1 MAAADL
7 LAYLPLVLATLLAVP
22 VALVPVSQRAELLV
36 SRLAL
41 PIFGG
46 YVAESS
52 PRRHEQIR
60 RMRAAFVGDSHRVF
74 QSQTLFIAGV
84 AGVVG
89 SVYGVY
95 VGAAILRSLAADPE
109 VIAGVLPAQLAPL
122 ATLAVVSD
130 LSILSVFGLLIV
142 ASGTVGAGLAAATY
156 WGRWTILDQRAR
168 ARGVEIDATLPRTVA
183 FVYALSRS
191 GMPFQTVLRTLARNE
206 DVYGEASRELGVAV
220 RDMDAFGTDVLTAL
234 KQTAER
240 TPSENLEEFAENLAS
255 VLSSGQNVSSFLH
268 EQYERFQEEVEA
280 QQRQYLDLLSTFAE
294 VYVTVLVAGPLF
306 FITVL
311 VVVGLV
317 IQDTLIVIRLVTYLG
332 IPLATFGFVVYVDSI
347 TEGLNVVSRSGSDEK
362 EEDTNADT
370 AAGVRRSTAADPTDP
385 PGAGPDATGMADGG
399 TVRERRPVPGPGPGP
414 GPAPDTDA
422 DADNWLRLA
431 AYDRIGRYRR
441 ALSDPVGLMLDN
453 PLYTLLVTGPLGLVV
468 VWLSLG
474 VSVGASGGL
483 LLRGTPVSS
492 APAPELAAIVD
503 GPIVQATI
511 VVMLGIAVAHEVQ
524 KRQVRAVEAEMPDF
538 LDRMASINE
547 AGATVV
553 GSLGRLSNAELGGLG
568 DEIRRVWRD
577 IRWGATVGEALAR
590 MERRTGAP
598 TVSRTVTLI
607 RNAMAASGDISPVLR
622 IAADEAKEIR
632 RLERERRQEML
643 TYLVVIY
650 VSFLVFLGIIVALTV
665 SFIPAIESAGAAG
678 GGGVAGQAPGIDPG
692 VLGGL
697 GTVDADAYEVLF
709 FHAAVIQG
717 ICSGLVAGQLGE
729 GTVSD
734 GVKHATLL
742 STLAYGVFIFL

>member
-1 MAAADL
+1 MAAADV
-7 LAYLPLVLATLLAVP
+7 LAYLPLVLATLLAIP
-22 VALVPVSQRAELLV
+22 VALFPISPRAELLV

-52 PRRHEQIR
+52 PRRPDQIR
-60 RMRAAFVGDSHRVF
+60 RMRAAFVGRSHRVF

-95 VGAAILRSLAADPE
+95 LGAAILRSLALDPE

-122 ATLAVVSD
+122 ATLVAVSE
-130 LSILSVFGLLIV
+130 LSLPALFGLLLV
-142 ASGTVGAGLAAATY
+142 ASGTVGVGLAAGTY
-156 WGRWTILDQRAR
+156 WGRWTLLDQRAR
-168 ARGVEIDATLPRTVA
+168 ARGIRIDATLPRTVA

-191 GMPFQTVLRTLARNE
+191 GMPFQAVLRTLSRNE
-206 DVYGEASRELGVAV
+206 DVYGEAARELGVAV

-234 KQTAER
+234 KEAAER
-240 TPSENLEEFAENLAS
+240 TPSDNLAEFSENLAS
-255 VLSSGQNVSSFLH
+255 VLSSGQSVSAFLR

-317 IQDTLIVIRLVTYLG
+317 IRDTLVVIRLVTYLG

-347 TEGLNVVSRSGSDEK
+347 TEGLDVVSRSGDDPDDPHDAGIRRLM
-362 EEDTNADT
+362 DTDHE
-370 AAGVRRSTAADPTDP
+370 G
-385 PGAGPDATGMADGG
+385 GPADGDAPRVPDG
-399 TVRERRPVPGPGPGP
+399 GIDPGQRPGRG
-414 GPAPDTDA
+414 TDA
-422 DADNWLRLA
+422 ETRLRLA
-431 AYDRIGRYRR
+431 TYDRIGQYRNT
-441 ALSDPVGLMLDN
+441 LSDPVGLMLDR
-453 PLYTLLVTGPLGLVV
+453 PVYSLLVTGPLGLLLVL
-468 VWLSLG
+468 LSLDVSFGAAG
-474 VSVGASGGL
+474 VS
-483 LLRGTPVSS
+483 LRGTTVSS
-492 APAPELAAIVD
+492 ASIPELVGIVD
-503 GPIVQATI
+503 GPIVQVTI
-511 VVMLGIAVAHEVQ
+511 LALLGIAVAHEIR
-524 KRQVRAVEAEMPDF
+524 KRRVRAVEAEMPDF

-553 GSLGRLSNAELGGLG
+553 GSLGRLSDAELGRLS
-568 DEIRRVWRD
+568 DEIGRVWRD
-577 IRWGATVGEALAR
+577 IEWGATVGEAMAR

-598 TVSRTVTLI
+598 TVSRAVTLI

-650 VSFLVFLGIIVALTV
+650 VSFFVFLGIIVALTV

-678 GGGVAGQAPGIDPG
+678 GVGGGTGVAAVDPG

-697 GTVDADAYEVLF
+697 GDVDTAAYELLF
-709 FHAAVIQG
+709 FHAAAIQG
-717 ICSGLVAGQLGE
+717 ICSGIVAGQLGE
-729 GTVSD
+729 GSVAD
-734 GVKHATLL
+734 GVKHATVLL
-742 STLAYGVFIFL
+742 VFAYGVFAFL

>member
-1 MAAADL
+1 MAAADV
-7 LAYLPLVLATLLAVP
+7 LAYLPLVLATLLAIP
-22 VALVPVSQRAELLV
+22 VALFPISPRAELLV

-52 PRRHEQIR
+52 PRRPDQIR
-60 RMRAAFVGDSHRVF
+60 RMRAAFVGRSHRVF

-95 VGAAILRSLAADPE
+95 LGAAILRSLALDPE

-122 ATLAVVSD
+122 ATLVAVSE
-130 LSILSVFGLLIV
+130 LSLPALFGLLLV
-142 ASGTVGAGLAAATY
+142 ASGTVGVGLAAGTY
-156 WGRWTILDQRAR
+156 WGRWTLLDQRAR
-168 ARGVEIDATLPRTVA
+168 ARGIRIDATLPRTVA

-191 GMPFQTVLRTLARNE
+191 GMPFQAVLRTLSRNE
-206 DVYGEASRELGVAV
+206 DVYGEAARELGVAV

-234 KQTAER
+234 KEAAER
-240 TPSENLEEFAENLAS
+240 TPSDNLAEFSENLAS
-255 VLSSGQNVSSFLH
+255 VLSSGQSVSAFLR

-317 IQDTLIVIRLVTYLG
+317 IRDTLVVIRLVTYLG

-347 TEGLNVVSRSGSDEK
+347 TEGLDVVSRSGDDPDDPHDAGIRRLM
-362 EEDTNADT
+362 DTDHE
-370 AAGVRRSTAADPTDP
+370 G
-385 PGAGPDATGMADGG
+385 GPADGDAPRVPDG
-399 TVRERRPVPGPGPGP
+399 GIDPGQRPGRG
-414 GPAPDTDA
+414 TDA
-422 DADNWLRLA
+422 ETRLRLA
-431 AYDRIGRYRR
+431 TYDRIGQYRNT
-441 ALSDPVGLMLDN
+441 LSDPVGLMLDR
-453 PLYTLLVTGPLGLVV
+453 PVYSLLITGPLGLLLVL
-468 VWLSLG
+468 LSLDVSFGAAG
-474 VSVGASGGL
+474 VS
-483 LLRGTPVSS
+483 LRGTTVSS
-492 APAPELAAIVD
+492 ASIPELVGIVD
-503 GPIVQATI
+503 GPIVQVTI
-511 VVMLGIAVAHEVQ
+511 LALLGIAVAHEVR
-524 KRQVRAVEAEMPDF
+524 KRRVRAVEAEMPDF

-553 GSLGRLSNAELGGLG
+553 GSLGRLSDAELGRLS
-568 DEIRRVWRD
+568 DEIGRVWRD
-577 IRWGATVGEALAR
+577 IEWGATVGEAMAR

-598 TVSRTVTLI
+598 TVSRAVTLI

-650 VSFLVFLGIIVALTV
+650 VSFFVFLGIIVALTV

-678 GGGVAGQAPGIDPG
+678 GVGGGTGVAAVDPG

-697 GTVDADAYEVLF
+697 GDVDTAAYELLF
-709 FHAAVIQG
+709 FHAAAIQG
-717 ICSGLVAGQLGE
+717 ICSGIVAGQLGE
-729 GTVSD
+729 GSVAD
-734 GVKHATLL
+734 GVKHATVLL
-742 STLAYGVFIFL
+742 VFAYGVFAFL

>member
-1 MAAADL
+1 MAAADV
-7 LAYLPLVLATLLAVP
+7 LAYLPLVLATLLAIP
-22 VALVPVSQRAELLV
+22 VALFPISPRAELLV

-52 PRRHEQIR
+52 PRRPDQIR
-60 RMRAAFVGDSHRVF
+60 RMRAAFVGRSHRVF

-95 VGAAILRSLAADPE
+95 LGAAILRSLALDPE

-122 ATLAVVSD
+122 ATLVAVSE
-130 LSILSVFGLLIV
+130 LSLPALFGLLLV
-142 ASGTVGAGLAAATY
+142 ASGTVGVGLAAGTY
-156 WGRWTILDQRAR
+156 WGRWTLLDQRAR
-168 ARGVEIDATLPRTVA
+168 ARGIRIDATLPRTVA

-191 GMPFQTVLRTLARNE
+191 GMPFQAVLRTLSRNE
-206 DVYGEASRELGVAV
+206 DVYGEAARELGVAV

-234 KQTAER
+234 KEAAER
-240 TPSENLEEFAENLAS
+240 TPSDNLAEFSENLAS
-255 VLSSGQNVSSFLH
+255 VLSSGQSVSAFLR

-317 IQDTLIVIRLVTYLG
+317 IRDTLVVIRLVTYLG

-347 TEGLNVVSRSGSDEK
+347 TEGLDVVSRSGDDPDDPHDAGIRRLM
-362 EEDTNADT
+362 DTDHE
-370 AAGVRRSTAADPTDP
+370 G
-385 PGAGPDATGMADGG
+385 GPADGDAPRVPDG
-399 TVRERRPVPGPGPGP
+399 GIDPGQRPGRG
-414 GPAPDTDA
+414 TDA
-422 DADNWLRLA
+422 ETRLRLA
-431 AYDRIGRYRR
+431 TYDRIGQYRNT
-441 ALSDPVGLMLDN
+441 LSDPVGLMLDR
-453 PLYTLLVTGPLGLVV
+453 PVYSLLVTGPLGLLLVL
-468 VWLSLG
+468 LSLDVSFGAAG
-474 VSVGASGGL
+474 VS
-483 LLRGTPVSS
+483 LRGTTVSS
-492 APAPELAAIVD
+492 ASIPELVGIVD
-503 GPIVQATI
+503 GPIVQVTI
-511 VVMLGIAVAHEVQ
+511 LALLGIAVAHEVR
-524 KRQVRAVEAEMPDF
+524 KRRVRAVEAEMPDF

-553 GSLGRLSNAELGGLG
+553 GSLGRLSDAELGRLS
-568 DEIRRVWRD
+568 DEIGRVWRD
-577 IRWGATVGEALAR
+577 IEWGATVGEAMAR

-598 TVSRTVTLI
+598 TVSRAVTLI

-650 VSFLVFLGIIVALTV
+650 VSFFVFLGIIVALTV

-678 GGGVAGQAPGIDPG
+678 GVGGGTGVAAVDPG

-697 GTVDADAYEVLF
+697 GDVDTAAYELLF
-709 FHAAVIQG
+709 FHAAAIQG
-717 ICSGLVAGQLGE
+717 ICSGIVAGQLGE
-729 GTVSD
+729 GSVAD
-734 GVKHATLL
+734 GVKHATVLL
-742 STLAYGVFIFL
+742 VFAYGVFAFL

>member
-1 MAAADL
+1 MEAGEL
-7 LAYLPLVLATLLAVP
+7 LVSLPLVLVTLLAIP
-22 VALVPVSQRAELLV
+22 VVLLPVSVRAELLV

-46 YVAESS
+46 YVAE
-52 PRRHEQIR
+52 PTPKRRDQIR
-60 RMRAAFVGDSHRVF
+60 RMRAAFVGESHRVF
-74 QSQTLFIAGV
+74 QSQTLFMAAV

-95 VGAAILRSLAADPE
+95 VGAAVLQSLAVDPA
-109 VIAGVLPAQLAPL
+109 VIAGVLPERLAPL
-122 ATLAVVSD
+122 ATRIAVAE
-130 LSILSVFGLLIV
+130 LSRLRLFGLLVV
-142 ASGTVGAGLAAATY
+142 ASAMLGAGLAAGTY

-191 GMPFQTVLRTLARNE
+191 GMPFQAVLRTLSRNE
-206 DVYGEASRELGVAV
+206 DVYGEAAKELGVAV

-234 KQTAER
+234 KETADR
-240 TPSENLEEFAENLAS
+240 TPSENLEEFTENLAS
-255 VLSSGQNVSSFLH
+255 VLLSGQSVSAFLH

-317 IQDTLIVIRLVTYLG
+317 IQDTLVVIRLVTYLG

-347 TEGLNVVSRSGSDEK
+347 TEGLDVVSRSGTDG
-362 EEDTNADT
+362 EEHADGDPRGRM
-370 AAGVRRSTAADPTDP
+370 ASGPADPGNGGSDA
-385 PGAGPDATGMADGG
+385 PGVADGG
-399 TVRERRPVPGPGPGP
+399 TVRGRSPDPG
-414 GPAPDTDA
+414 T

-441 ALSDPVGLMLDN
+441 TLSDPVGLMLDR
-453 PLYTLLVTGPLGLVV
+453 PVYSLLVTGPIGLVIV
-468 VWLSLG
+468 LLSLDASLG
-474 VSVGASGGL
+474 EADRLLVG
-483 LLRGTPVSS
+483 GTAVSS
-492 APAPELAAIVD
+492 ASVLDLVEIVD
-503 GPIVQATI
+503 GPVVLATI
-511 VVMLGIAVAHEVQ
+511 VALLGIAVTHEVE
-524 KRQVRAVEAEMPDF
+524 KRRLRAVEAEIPDF

-553 GSLGRLSNAELGGLG
+553 GSLNRLSDAELGPLG

-577 IRWGATVGEALAR
+577 IEWGATVGEALAR
-590 MERRTGAP
+590 MERRTSTP
-598 TVSRTVTLI
+598 TVSRSVTLI
-607 RNAMAASGDISPVLR
+607 RNAIAASGDISPVLR

-665 SFIPAIESAGAAG
+665 SFIPAIEAAGAAG
-678 GGGVAGQAPGIDPG
+678 GAAGGSSGIGGGVAGVDPGI
-692 VLGGL
+692 LGGI
-697 GTVDADAYEVLF
+697 GSVETGAYEVLF
-709 FHAAVIQG
+709 FHAAAIQG

-734 GVKHATLL
+734 GVKHATVLL
-742 STLAYGVFIFL
+742 VLTYAVFAFL

>member
-1 MAAADL
+1 MAAADV
-7 LAYLPLVLATLLAVP
+7 LAYLPLVLATLLAIP
-22 VALVPVSQRAELLV
+22 VALFPISPRAELLV

-52 PRRHEQIR
+52 PRRPDQIR
-60 RMRAAFVGDSHRVF
+60 RMRAAFVGRSHRVF

-95 VGAAILRSLAADPE
+95 LGAAILRSLALDPE

-122 ATLAVVSD
+122 ATLVAVSE
-130 LSILSVFGLLIV
+130 LSLPALFGLLLV
-142 ASGTVGAGLAAATY
+142 ASGTVGVGLAAGTY
-156 WGRWTILDQRAR
+156 WGRWTLLDQRAR
-168 ARGVEIDATLPRTVA
+168 ARGIRIDATLPRTVA

-191 GMPFQTVLRTLARNE
+191 GMPFQAVLRTLSRNE
-206 DVYGEASRELGVAV
+206 DVYGEAARELGVAV

-234 KQTAER
+234 KEAAER
-240 TPSENLEEFAENLAS
+240 TPSDNLAEFSENLAS
-255 VLSSGQNVSSFLH
+255 VLSSGQSVSAFLR

-317 IQDTLIVIRLVTYLG
+317 IRDTLVVIRLVTYLG

-347 TEGLNVVSRSGSDEK
+347 TEGLDVVSRSGDDPDDPHDAGIRRLM
-362 EEDTNADT
+362 DTDHE
-370 AAGVRRSTAADPTDP
+370 G
-385 PGAGPDATGMADGG
+385 GPADGDAPG
-399 TVRERRPVPGPGPGP
+399 VPDGGIDPGQRPGRG
-414 GPAPDTDA
+414 TDA
-422 DADNWLRLA
+422 ETRLRLA
-431 AYDRIGRYRR
+431 TYDRIGQYRNT
-441 ALSDPVGLMLDN
+441 LSDPVGLMLDR
-453 PLYTLLVTGPLGLVV
+453 PVYSLLITGPLGLLLVL
-468 VWLSLG
+468 LSLDVSFGAAG
-474 VSVGASGGL
+474 VS
-483 LLRGTPVSS
+483 LRGTTVSS
-492 APAPELAAIVD
+492 ASIPELVGIVD
-503 GPIVQATI
+503 GPIVQVTI
-511 VVMLGIAVAHEVQ
+511 LALLGLAVAHEIR
-524 KRQVRAVEAEMPDF
+524 KRRVRAVEAEMPDF

-553 GSLGRLSNAELGGLG
+553 GSLGRLSDAELGRLS
-568 DEIRRVWRD
+568 DEIGRVWRD
-577 IRWGATVGEALAR
+577 IEWGATVGEAMAR

-598 TVSRTVTLI
+598 TVSRAVTLI

-650 VSFLVFLGIIVALTV
+650 VSFFVFLGIIVALTV

-678 GGGVAGQAPGIDPG
+678 GVGGGTGVAAVDPG

-697 GTVDADAYEVLF
+697 GDVDTAAYELLF
-709 FHAAVIQG
+709 FHAAAIQG
-717 ICSGLVAGQLGE
+717 ICSGIVAGQLGE
-729 GTVSD
+729 GSVAD
-734 GVKHATLL
+734 GVKHATVLL
-742 STLAYGVFIFL
+742 VFAYGVFAFL

>member
-1 MAAADL
+1 MAAADV
-7 LAYLPLVLATLLAVP
+7 LAYLPLVLVTLLAIP
-22 VALVPVSQRAELLV
+22 VALLPVSARAELLV

-52 PRRHEQIR
+52 PRRPDQIR
-60 RMRAAFVGDSHRVF
+60 RMRAAFVGRSHRVF
-74 QSQTLFIAGV
+74 QSQTLFVAGV

-95 VGAAILRSLAADPE
+95 LGAAVLRSLAVDPE
-109 VIAGVLPAQLAPL
+109 VIAGALPAQLAPL
-122 ATLAVVSD
+122 ATLVTVSE
-130 LSILSVFGLLIV
+130 LSLPSLFGLLLL
-142 ASGTVGAGLAAATY
+142 ASGTVGVGLAASTY
-156 WGRWTILDQRAR
+156 WGRWALLDQRAR
-168 ARGVEIDATLPRTVA
+168 ARGIRIDATLPRTVA

-191 GMPFQTVLRTLARNE
+191 GMPFQTVLRTLSRNE
-206 DVYGEASRELGVAV
+206 DVYGEAARELGVAV

-234 KQTAER
+234 KEAAER
-240 TPSENLEEFAENLAS
+240 TPSDNLAEFAENLAS
-255 VLSSGQNVSSFLH
+255 VLSSGQNVSTFLR

-317 IQDTLIVIRLVTYLG
+317 IRDTLVVIRLVTYLG

-347 TEGLNVVSRSGSDEK
+347 TEGLDVVSRSGTDEN
-362 EEDTNADT
+362 DPDG
-370 AAGVRRSTAADPTDP
+370 AGVRRLIDTDRGAGAADADA
-385 PGAGPDATGMADGG
+385 PGVADGG
-399 TVRERRPVPGPGPGP
+399 TDRGRRPGHG
-414 GPAPDTDA
+414 TDA
-422 DADNWLRLA
+422 ENRLRLA
-431 AYDRIGRYRR
+431 AYDRIGQYRR
-441 ALSDPVGLMLDN
+441 TLSDPIGLILER
-453 PLYTLLVTGPLGLVV
+453 PAYSLLVTGPV
-468 VWLSLG
+468 
-474 VSVGASGGL
+474 GL
-483 LLRGTPVSS
+483 LLALLSLDVSFGAAGVSLRGTAVLSS
-492 APAPELAAIVD
+492 PIPDLVRIVD
-503 GPIVQATI
+503 GPIVQVTI
-511 VVMLGIAVAHEVQ
+511 LALLGIAVAHEVR
-524 KRQVRAVEAEMPDF
+524 KRRVRAVEAEMPDF

-553 GSLGRLSNAELGGLG
+553 GSLDRLSGAELGRLS
-568 DEIRRVWRD
+568 DEIGRVWRD
-577 IRWGATVGEALAR
+577 IEWGATVGEAMAR

-598 TVSRTVTLI
+598 TVSRAVTLI

-650 VSFLVFLGIIVALTV
+650 VSFFVFLGIIVALTV

-678 GGGVAGQAPGIDPG
+678 GVGGGGVAGVDPG

-697 GTVDADAYEVLF
+697 GDVDTAAYELLF
-709 FHAAVIQG
+709 FHAAAIQG
-717 ICSGLVAGQLGE
+717 ICSGIVAGQLGE
-729 GTVSD
+729 GSVSD
-734 GVKHATLL
+734 GVKHATVLL
-742 STLAYGVFIFL
+742 LFAYGVFAFL

>member
-1 MAAADL
+1 MAAAEF
-7 LAYLPLVLATLLAVP
+7 LAYLPLVVVTLLAIP
-22 VALVPVSQRAELLV
+22 VALVPVSPRAELLV

-52 PRRHEQIR
+52 PRRHDQIR
-60 RMRAAFVGDSHRVF
+60 RMRAAFVGKSHRVF

-95 VGAAILRSLAADPE
+95 IAAVILQSLAIDPA
-109 VIAGVLPAQLAPL
+109 VIAGVLPEQLAPL
-122 ATLAVVSD
+122 ATLVVVQE
-130 LSILSVFGLLIV
+130 LSLPQVFGLLIV
-142 ASGTVGAGLAAATY
+142 SSGTLGAGLAAAAY
-156 WGRWTILDQRAR
+156 WGRWTTLDQRAR

-183 FVYALSRS
+183 FIYALSRS
-191 GMPFQTVLRTLARNE
+191 GMPFQTVLRTLSHNE
-206 DVYGEASRELGVAV
+206 DVYGEAARELGVAV

-234 KQTAER
+234 KETAER

-317 IQDTLIVIRLVTYLG
+317 IQDTLVVIRLVTYLG

-347 TEGLNVVSRSGSDEK
+347 TEGLDVISRSGTDEDDHA
-362 EEDTNADT
+362 ER
-370 AAGVRRSTAADPTDP
+370 GLRRPMAN
-385 PGAGPDATGMADGG
+385 GPDEPQEGHAEPGVTDGG
-399 TVRERRPVPGPGPGP
+399 TVRQRRP
-414 GPAPDTDA
+414 

-441 ALSDPVGLMLDN
+441 SLSDPIGLMLN
-453 PLYTLLVTGPLGLVV
+453 SPIYTLLVTAPVGLVL

-474 VSVGASGGL
+474 VSFADSGML
-483 LLRGTPVSS
+483 VQGTPVASI
-492 APAPELAAIVD
+492 AVLEVVEITD
-503 GPIVQATI
+503 GAIVQATI
-511 VVMLGIAVAHEVQ
+511 LALLGIAVAHEVQ
-524 KRQVRAVEAEMPDF
+524 KRRIRAIEAEMPDF

-547 AGATVV
+547 AGATIV
-553 GSLGRLSNAELGGLG
+553 GSLRRLSNAELGPLG
-568 DEIRRVWRD
+568 DEIKRVWRD
-577 IRWGATVGEALAR
+577 IEWGATVGEALAR

-598 TVSRTVTLI
+598 TVSRSVTLI

-632 RLERERRQEML
+632 RLGRERRQEML

-650 VSFLVFLGIIVALTV
+650 VSFLVFLGIIVALTTA
-665 SFIPAIESAGAAG
+665 FIPAIEAAGSAGSAAG
-678 GGGVAGQAPGIDPG
+678 GSGIGSGAVSGVDPGII
-692 VLGGL
+692 GGI
-697 GTVDADAYEVLF
+697 GTVETDAYELLF
-709 FHAAVIQG
+709 FHAAAIQG
-717 ICSGLVAGQLGE
+717 VCSGLVAGQLGE

-742 STLAYGVFIFL
+742 LILTYAVFAFL

>member
-1 MAAADL
+1 MAAADV
-7 LAYLPLVLATLLAVP
+7 LAYLPLVLVTLLAIP
-22 VALVPVSQRAELLV
+22 VALLPVSARAELLV

-52 PRRHEQIR
+52 PRRPDQIR
-60 RMRAAFVGDSHRVF
+60 RMRAAFVGRSHRVF
-74 QSQTLFIAGV
+74 QSQTLFVAGV

-95 VGAAILRSLAADPE
+95 LGGAVLRSLAVDPE
-109 VIAGVLPAQLAPL
+109 VIAGALPAQLAPL
-122 ATLAVVSD
+122 ATLVTVSE
-130 LSILSVFGLLIV
+130 LSLPSLFGLLLL
-142 ASGTVGAGLAAATY
+142 ASGTVGVGLAASTY
-156 WGRWTILDQRAR
+156 WGRWALLDQRAR
-168 ARGVEIDATLPRTVA
+168 ARGIRIDATLPRTVA

-191 GMPFQTVLRTLARNE
+191 GMPFQTVLRTLSRNE
-206 DVYGEASRELGVAV
+206 DVYGEAARELGVAV

-234 KQTAER
+234 KEAAER
-240 TPSENLEEFAENLAS
+240 TPSDNLAEFAENLAS
-255 VLSSGQNVSSFLH
+255 VLSSGQNVSTFLR

-317 IQDTLIVIRLVTYLG
+317 IRDTLVVIRLVTYLG

-347 TEGLNVVSRSGSDEK
+347 TEGLDVVSRSGTDEN
-362 EEDTNADT
+362 DPDG
-370 AAGVRRSTAADPTDP
+370 AGVRRLIDTDRGAGAADAGA
-385 PGAGPDATGMADGG
+385 PGVADGG
-399 TVRERRPVPGPGPGP
+399 TDRGRRPGHG
-414 GPAPDTDA
+414 TDA
-422 DADNWLRLA
+422 ENRLRLA
-431 AYDRIGRYRR
+431 AYDRIGQYRR
-441 ALSDPVGLMLDN
+441 TLSDPIGLILER
-453 PLYTLLVTGPLGLVV
+453 PAYSLLVTGPV
-468 VWLSLG
+468 
-474 VSVGASGGL
+474 GL
-483 LLRGTPVSS
+483 LLALLSLDVSFGAAGVSLRGTAVLSS
-492 APAPELAAIVD
+492 PIPDLVRIVD
-503 GPIVQATI
+503 GPIVQVTI
-511 VVMLGIAVAHEVQ
+511 LALLGIAVAHEVR
-524 KRQVRAVEAEMPDF
+524 KRRVRAVEAEMPDF

-553 GSLGRLSNAELGGLG
+553 GSLDRLSDAELGRLS
-568 DEIRRVWRD
+568 DEIGRVWRD
-577 IRWGATVGEALAR
+577 IEWGATVGEAMAR

-598 TVSRTVTLI
+598 TVSRAVTLI

-650 VSFLVFLGIIVALTV
+650 VSFFVFLGIIVALTV

-678 GGGVAGQAPGIDPG
+678 GVGGGGVAGVDPG

-697 GTVDADAYEVLF
+697 GDVDTAAYELLF
-709 FHAAVIQG
+709 FHAAAIQG
-717 ICSGLVAGQLGE
+717 ICSGIVAGQLGE
-729 GTVSD
+729 GSVSD
-734 GVKHATLL
+734 GVKHATVLL
-742 STLAYGVFIFL
+742 LFAYGVFAFL

>member
-1 MAAADL
+1 MAAADV
-7 LAYLPLVLATLLAVP
+7 LAYLPLVLATLLAIP
-22 VALVPVSQRAELLV
+22 VALFPISPRAELLV

-52 PRRHEQIR
+52 PRRPDQIR
-60 RMRAAFVGDSHRVF
+60 RMRAAFVGRSHRVF

-95 VGAAILRSLAADPE
+95 LGAAILRSLALDPE

-122 ATLAVVSD
+122 ATLVAVSE
-130 LSILSVFGLLIV
+130 LSLPALFGLLLV
-142 ASGTVGAGLAAATY
+142 ASGTVGVGLAAGTY
-156 WGRWTILDQRAR
+156 WGRWTLLDQRAR
-168 ARGVEIDATLPRTVA
+168 ARGIRIDATLPRTVA

-191 GMPFQTVLRTLARNE
+191 GMPFQAVLRTLSRNE
-206 DVYGEASRELGVAV
+206 DVYGEAARELGVAV

-234 KQTAER
+234 KEAAER
-240 TPSENLEEFAENLAS
+240 TPSDNLAEFSENLAS
-255 VLSSGQNVSSFLH
+255 VLSSGQSVSAFLR

-317 IQDTLIVIRLVTYLG
+317 IRDTLVVIRLVTYLG

-347 TEGLNVVSRSGSDEK
+347 TEGLDVVSRSGDDPDDPHDAGIRRLM
-362 EEDTNADT
+362 DTDHE
-370 AAGVRRSTAADPTDP
+370 G
-385 PGAGPDATGMADGG
+385 GPADGDAPRVPDG
-399 TVRERRPVPGPGPGP
+399 GIDPGQRPGRG
-414 GPAPDTDA
+414 TDA
-422 DADNWLRLA
+422 ETRLRLA
-431 AYDRIGRYRR
+431 TYDRIGQYRNT
-441 ALSDPVGLMLDN
+441 LSDPVGLMLDR
-453 PLYTLLVTGPLGLVV
+453 PVYSLLVTGPLGLLLVL
-468 VWLSLG
+468 LSLDVSFGAAG
-474 VSVGASGGL
+474 VS
-483 LLRGTPVSS
+483 LRGTTVSS
-492 APAPELAAIVD
+492 ASIPELVGIVD
-503 GPIVQATI
+503 GPIVQVTI
-511 VVMLGIAVAHEVQ
+511 LALLGLAVAHEIR
-524 KRQVRAVEAEMPDF
+524 KRRVRAVEAEMPDF

-553 GSLGRLSNAELGGLG
+553 GSLGRLSDAELGRLS
-568 DEIRRVWRD
+568 DEIGRVWRD
-577 IRWGATVGEALAR
+577 IEWGATVGEAMAR

-598 TVSRTVTLI
+598 TVSRAVTLI

-650 VSFLVFLGIIVALTV
+650 VSFFVFLGIIVALTV

-678 GGGVAGQAPGIDPG
+678 GVGGGTGVAAVDPG

-697 GTVDADAYEVLF
+697 GDVDTAAYELLF
-709 FHAAVIQG
+709 FHAAAIQG
-717 ICSGLVAGQLGE
+717 ICSGIVAGQLGE
-729 GTVSD
+729 GSVAD
-734 GVKHATLL
+734 GVKHATVLL
-742 STLAYGVFIFL
+742 VFAYGVFAFL

>member
-1 MAAADL
+1 MAAADV
-7 LAYLPLVLATLLAVP
+7 LAYLPLVLVTLLAIP
-22 VALVPVSQRAELLV
+22 VALLPVSARAELLV

-52 PRRHEQIR
+52 PRRPDQIR
-60 RMRAAFVGDSHRVF
+60 RMRAAFVGRSHRVF
-74 QSQTLFIAGV
+74 QSQTLFVAGV

-95 VGAAILRSLAADPE
+95 LGAAVLRSLAVDPE
-109 VIAGVLPAQLAPL
+109 VIAGALPAQLAPL
-122 ATLAVVSD
+122 ATLVTVSE
-130 LSILSVFGLLIV
+130 LSLPSLFGLLLL
-142 ASGTVGAGLAAATY
+142 ASGTVGVGLAASTY
-156 WGRWTILDQRAR
+156 WGRWALLDQRAR
-168 ARGVEIDATLPRTVA
+168 ARGIRIDATLPRTVA

-191 GMPFQTVLRTLARNE
+191 GMPFQTVLRTLSRNE
-206 DVYGEASRELGVAV
+206 DVYGEAARELGVAV

-234 KQTAER
+234 KEAAER
-240 TPSENLEEFAENLAS
+240 TPSDNLAEFAENLAS
-255 VLSSGQNVSSFLH
+255 VLSSGQNVSTFLR

-317 IQDTLIVIRLVTYLG
+317 IRDTLVVIRLVTYLG

-347 TEGLNVVSRSGSDEK
+347 TEGLDVVSRSGTDEN
-362 EEDTNADT
+362 DPDG
-370 AAGVRRSTAADPTDP
+370 AGVRRLIDTDRGAGAADADA
-385 PGAGPDATGMADGG
+385 PGVADGG
-399 TVRERRPVPGPGPGP
+399 TDRGRRPGHG
-414 GPAPDTDA
+414 TDA
-422 DADNWLRLA
+422 ENRLRLA
-431 AYDRIGRYRR
+431 AYDRIGQYRR
-441 ALSDPVGLMLDN
+441 TLSDPIGLILER
-453 PLYTLLVTGPLGLVV
+453 PAYSLLVTGPV
-468 VWLSLG
+468 
-474 VSVGASGGL
+474 GL
-483 LLRGTPVSS
+483 LLALLSLDVSFGAAGVSLRGTAVLSS
-492 APAPELAAIVD
+492 PIPDLVRIVD
-503 GPIVQATI
+503 GPIVQVTI
-511 VVMLGIAVAHEVQ
+511 LALLGIAVAHEVR
-524 KRQVRAVEAEMPDF
+524 KRRVRAVEAEMPDF

-553 GSLGRLSNAELGGLG
+553 GSLDRLSDAELGRLS
-568 DEIRRVWRD
+568 DEIERVWRD
-577 IRWGATVGEALAR
+577 IEWGATVGEAMAR

-598 TVSRTVTLI
+598 TVSRAVTLI

-650 VSFLVFLGIIVALTV
+650 VSFFVFLGIIVALTV

-678 GGGVAGQAPGIDPG
+678 GVGGGGVAGVDPG

-697 GTVDADAYEVLF
+697 GDVDTAAYELLF
-709 FHAAVIQG
+709 FHAAAIQG
-717 ICSGLVAGQLGE
+717 ICSGIVAGQLGE
-729 GTVSD
+729 GSVSD
-734 GVKHATLL
+734 GVKHATVLL
-742 STLAYGVFIFL
+742 LFAYGVFAFL

>member
-1 MAAADL
+1 MAAADV
-7 LAYLPLVLATLLAVP
+7 LAYLPLVLVTLLAIP
-22 VALVPVSQRAELLV
+22 VALLPVSARAELLV

-52 PRRHEQIR
+52 PRRPDQIR
-60 RMRAAFVGDSHRVF
+60 RMRAAFVGRSHRVF
-74 QSQTLFIAGV
+74 QSQTLFVAGV

-95 VGAAILRSLAADPE
+95 LGAAVLRSLAVDPE
-109 VIAGVLPAQLAPL
+109 VIAGALPAQLAPL
-122 ATLAVVSD
+122 ATLVTVSE
-130 LSILSVFGLLIV
+130 LSLPSLFGLLLL
-142 ASGTVGAGLAAATY
+142 ASGTVGVGLAASTY
-156 WGRWTILDQRAR
+156 WGRWALLDQRAR
-168 ARGVEIDATLPRTVA
+168 ARGIRIDATLPRTVA

-191 GMPFQTVLRTLARNE
+191 GMPFQTVLRTLSRNE
-206 DVYGEASRELGVAV
+206 DVYGEAARELGVAV

-234 KQTAER
+234 KEAAER
-240 TPSENLEEFAENLAS
+240 TPSDNLAEFAENLAS
-255 VLSSGQNVSSFLH
+255 VLSSGQNVSTFLR

-317 IQDTLIVIRLVTYLG
+317 IRDTLVVIRLVTYLG

-347 TEGLNVVSRSGSDEK
+347 TEGLDVVSRSGTDEN
-362 EEDTNADT
+362 DPDG
-370 AAGVRRSTAADPTDP
+370 AGVRRLIDTDRGAGAADADA
-385 PGAGPDATGMADGG
+385 PGVADGG
-399 TVRERRPVPGPGPGP
+399 TDRVRRPGRG
-414 GPAPDTDA
+414 TDVE
-422 DADNWLRLA
+422 NRLRLA
-431 AYDRIGRYRR
+431 AYDCIGQYRR
-441 ALSDPVGLMLDN
+441 TLSDPIGLILER
-453 PLYTLLVTGPLGLVV
+453 PAYSLLVTGPV
-468 VWLSLG
+468 
-474 VSVGASGGL
+474 GL
-483 LLRGTPVSS
+483 LLALLSLDVSFGAAGASLRGTAVLSS
-492 APAPELAAIVD
+492 PIPDLVRIVD
-503 GPIVQATI
+503 GPIVQVTI
-511 VVMLGIAVAHEVQ
+511 LALLGIAVAHEVR
-524 KRQVRAVEAEMPDF
+524 KRRVRAVEAEMPDF

-553 GSLGRLSNAELGGLG
+553 GSLDRLSGAELGRLS
-568 DEIRRVWRD
+568 DEIGRVWRD
-577 IRWGATVGEALAR
+577 IEWGATVGEAMAR

-598 TVSRTVTLI
+598 TVSRAVTLI

-650 VSFLVFLGIIVALTV
+650 VSFFVFLGIIVALTV

-678 GGGVAGQAPGIDPG
+678 GVGGGGVAGVDPG

-697 GTVDADAYEVLF
+697 GDVDTAAYELLF
-709 FHAAVIQG
+709 FHAAAIQG
-717 ICSGLVAGQLGE
+717 ICSGIVAGQLGE
-729 GTVSD
+729 GSVSD
-734 GVKHATLL
+734 GVKHATVLL
-742 STLAYGVFIFL
+742 LFAYGVFAFL

>member
-1 MAAADL
+1 MAAADV
-7 LAYLPLVLATLLAVP
+7 LAYLPLVLVTLLAIP
-22 VALVPVSQRAELLV
+22 VALLPVSARAELLV

-52 PRRHEQIR
+52 PRRPDQIR
-60 RMRAAFVGDSHRVF
+60 RMRAAFVGRSHRVF
-74 QSQTLFIAGV
+74 QSQTLFVAGV

-95 VGAAILRSLAADPE
+95 LGAAVLRSLAVDPE
-109 VIAGVLPAQLAPL
+109 VIAGALPAQLAPL
-122 ATLAVVSD
+122 ATLVTVSE
-130 LSILSVFGLLIV
+130 LSLPSLFGLLLL
-142 ASGTVGAGLAAATY
+142 ASGTVGVGLAASTY
-156 WGRWTILDQRAR
+156 WGRWALLDQRAR
-168 ARGVEIDATLPRTVA
+168 ARGIRIDATLPRTVA

-191 GMPFQTVLRTLARNE
+191 GMPFQTVLRTLSRNE
-206 DVYGEASRELGVAV
+206 DVYGEAARELGVAV

-234 KQTAER
+234 KEAAER
-240 TPSENLEEFAENLAS
+240 TPSDNLAEFAENLAS
-255 VLSSGQNVSSFLH
+255 VLSSGQNVSTFLR

-317 IQDTLIVIRLVTYLG
+317 IRDTLVVIRLVTYLG

-347 TEGLNVVSRSGSDEK
+347 TEGLDVVSRSGTDEN
-362 EEDTNADT
+362 DPDG
-370 AAGVRRSTAADPTDP
+370 AGVRRLIDTDRGAGAADAGA
-385 PGAGPDATGMADGG
+385 PGVADGG
-399 TVRERRPVPGPGPGP
+399 TDRGRRPGHG
-414 GPAPDTDA
+414 TDA
-422 DADNWLRLA
+422 ENRLRLA
-431 AYDRIGRYRR
+431 AYDRIGQYRR
-441 ALSDPVGLMLDN
+441 TLSDPIGLILER
-453 PLYTLLVTGPLGLVV
+453 PAYSLLVTGPV
-468 VWLSLG
+468 
-474 VSVGASGGL
+474 GL
-483 LLRGTPVSS
+483 LLALLSLDVSFGAAGVSLRGTAVLSS
-492 APAPELAAIVD
+492 PIPDLVRIVD
-503 GPIVQATI
+503 GPIVQVTI
-511 VVMLGIAVAHEVQ
+511 LALLGIAVAHEVR
-524 KRQVRAVEAEMPDF
+524 KRRVRAVEAEMPDF

-553 GSLGRLSNAELGGLG
+553 GSLDRLSDAELGRLS
-568 DEIRRVWRD
+568 DEIGRVWRD
-577 IRWGATVGEALAR
+577 IEWGATVGEAMAR

-598 TVSRTVTLI
+598 TVSRAVTLI

-650 VSFLVFLGIIVALTV
+650 VSFFVFLGIIVALTV

-678 GGGVAGQAPGIDPG
+678 GVGGGGVAGVDPG

-697 GTVDADAYEVLF
+697 GDVDTAAYELLF
-709 FHAAVIQG
+709 FHAAAIQG
-717 ICSGLVAGQLGE
+717 ICSGIVAGQLGE
-729 GTVSD
+729 GSVSD
-734 GVKHATLL
+734 GVKHATVLL
-742 STLAYGVFIFL
+742 LFAYGVFAFL

>member
-1 MAAADL
+1 MAAADVL
-7 LAYLPLVLATLLAVP
+7 VYLPLVLVTLLAVP
-22 VALVPVSQRAELLV
+22 VVLLPVSVRAELLV

-46 YVAESS
+46 YVAK
-52 PRRHEQIR
+52 PTPKRRDQIR
-60 RMRAAFVGDSHRVF
+60 RMRAAFVGESHRVF
-74 QSQTLFIAGV
+74 QSQTLFMAGV

-95 VGAAILRSLAADPE
+95 VGGAVLRSLAVDSA
-109 VIAGVLPAQLAPL
+109 VIAGLLPAQLASL
-122 ATLAVVSD
+122 VTRIVFSE
-130 LSILSVFGLLIV
+130 LSGLRLFGLLVV
-142 ASGTVGAGLAAATY
+142 ASAMLGAGLAAGTY

-191 GMPFQTVLRTLARNE
+191 GMPFQAVLRTLSQNE
-206 DVYGEASRELGVAV
+206 DVYGEAARELGVAV

-234 KQTAER
+234 KETADR

-255 VLSSGQNVSSFLH
+255 VLLSGQSVSSFLH

-317 IQDTLIVIRLVTYLG
+317 IQDTLVVIRLITYLG

-347 TEGLNVVSRSGSDEK
+347 TEGLDVISRSGTEGQEHANVD
-362 EEDTNADT
+362 A
-370 AAGVRRSTAADPTDP
+370 RRRITDSPDQP
-385 PGAGPDATGMADGG
+385 PSGDPDAPGVADGG
-399 TVRERRPVPGPGPGP
+399 TVRGRRPD
-414 GPAPDTDA
+414 PDA
-422 DADNWLRLA
+422 GADNWLRLA
-431 AYDRIGRYRR
+431 AYDRIGQYRR
-441 ALSDPVGLMLDN
+441 ALSDPIGLILDR
-453 PLYTLLVTGPLGLVV
+453 PVYSLLVTGPAGLVIV
-468 VWLSLG
+468 LLAAG
-474 VSVGASGGL
+474 VSVGEGGRL
-483 LLRGTPVSS
+483 LLGGTPVSS
-492 APAPELAAIVD
+492 ASVLDLVEIID
-503 GPIVQATI
+503 GPVVLATI
-511 VVMLGIAVAHEVQ
+511 VALFGIAVAHEVQ
-524 KRQVRAVEAEMPDF
+524 KRRLRAVEAEMPDF

-553 GSLGRLSNAELGGLG
+553 GSLSRLSNAELGPLG

-577 IRWGATVGEALAR
+577 VEWGATVGEALAR

-598 TVSRTVTLI
+598 TVSRAVTLI

-665 SFIPAIESAGAAG
+665 AFIPAIEATGAAG
-678 GGGVAGQAPGIDPG
+678 GAASGSGGIGGGVTGVDPG
-692 VLGGL
+692 LVGGL
-697 GTVDADAYEVLF
+697 GTVETGAYEVLF
-709 FHAAVIQG
+709 FHAAAIQG

-729 GTVSD
+729 GTISD
-734 GVKHATLL
+734 GVKHATALL
-742 STLAYGVFIFL
+742 VLTSVVFAFL

>member
-1 MAAADL
+1 MAAADV
-7 LAYLPLVLATLLAVP
+7 LAYLPLVLVTLLAIP
-22 VALVPVSQRAELLV
+22 VALLPVSARAELLV

-52 PRRHEQIR
+52 PRRPDQIR
-60 RMRAAFVGDSHRVF
+60 RMRAAFVGRSHRVF
-74 QSQTLFIAGV
+74 QSQTLFVAGV

-95 VGAAILRSLAADPE
+95 LGAAVLRSLAVDPE
-109 VIAGVLPAQLAPL
+109 VIAGALPAQLAPL
-122 ATLAVVSD
+122 ATLVTVSE
-130 LSILSVFGLLIV
+130 LSLPSLFGLLLV
-142 ASGTVGAGLAAATY
+142 ASGTVGVGLAAGTY
-156 WGRWTILDQRAR
+156 WGRWTLLDQRAR
-168 ARGVEIDATLPRTVA
+168 ARGIRIDATLPRTVA

-191 GMPFQTVLRTLARNE
+191 GMPFQTVLRTLSRNE
-206 DVYGEASRELGVAV
+206 AVYGEAARELGVAV

-234 KQTAER
+234 KEAAER
-240 TPSENLEEFAENLAS
+240 TPSDNLAEFAENLAS
-255 VLSSGQNVSSFLH
+255 VLSSGQNVSAFLR

-317 IQDTLIVIRLVTYLG
+317 IRDTLVVIRLVTYLG

-347 TEGLNVVSRSGSDEK
+347 TEGLDVVSRSGD
-362 EEDTNADT
+362 DAGDPDD
-370 AAGVRRSTAADPTDP
+370 AGVRRLMDTDREGGAADGGA
-385 PGAGPDATGMADGG
+385 PGVADGG
-399 TVRERRPVPGPGPGP
+399 TDRGRRPGRG
-414 GPAPDTDA
+414 TDVE
-422 DADNWLRLA
+422 NRLRLA
-431 AYDRIGRYRR
+431 AYDRIGQYRST
-441 ALSDPVGLMLDN
+441 LSDPVGLMLER
-453 PLYTLLVTGPLGLVV
+453 PVYSLLVTGPLGLLVAL
-468 VWLSLG
+468 LSLD
-474 VSVGASGGL
+474 VSVGAAGVS
-483 LLRGTPVSS
+483 LRGTTVSS
-492 APAPELAAIVD
+492 ASIPELVGIVD
-503 GPIVQATI
+503 GPIVQVTI
-511 VVMLGIAVAHEVQ
+511 LALLGIAVAHEVR
-524 KRQVRAVEAEMPDF
+524 KRRVRAVEAEMPDF

-553 GSLGRLSNAELGGLG
+553 GSLGRLSDAELGRLS
-568 DEIRRVWRD
+568 DEIGRVWRD
-577 IRWGATVGEALAR
+577 IEWGATVGEAMAR

-598 TVSRTVTLI
+598 TVSRAVTLI

-650 VSFLVFLGIIVALTV
+650 VSFFVFLGIIVALTV

-678 GGGVAGQAPGIDPG
+678 AVGGGDGVAGVDPG

-697 GTVDADAYEVLF
+697 GDVDTAAYELLF
-709 FHAAVIQG
+709 FHAAAIQG
-717 ICSGLVAGQLGE
+717 ICSGIVAGQLGE
-729 GTVSD
+729 GSVAD
-734 GVKHATLL
+734 GVKHATVLL
-742 STLAYGVFIFL
+742 VFAYGVFAFL

>member
-7 LAYLPLVLATLLAVP
+7 LVYLPLVLVTLLAIP
-22 VALVPVSQRAELLV
+22 VALVPVSPRAELLV

-52 PRRHEQIR
+52 PRRHDQTR

-95 VGAAILRSLAADPE
+95 IGAVILRSLAVDPE

-122 ATLAVVSD
+122 ATLVVVSD
-130 LSILSVFGLLIV
+130 LSIIQLFGLLIV
-142 ASGTVGAGLAAATY
+142 ASGTLGAGLAAATY
-156 WGRWTILDQRAR
+156 WGRWTTLDQRAR

-183 FVYALSRS
+183 FIYALSRS

-234 KQTAER
+234 KETAER

-255 VLSSGQNVSSFLH
+255 VLSSGQSVSSFLH

-317 IQDTLIVIRLVTYLG
+317 IQDTLVVIRLVTYLG

-347 TEGLNVVSRSGSDEK
+347 TEGLNVVSRSGSEDDER
-362 EEDTNADT
+362 TGANT
-370 AAGVRRSTAADPTDP
+370 GAGTQRPRAADPTDP
-385 PGAGPDATGMADGG
+385 TDASPEATGLADGG
-399 TVRERRPVPGPGPGP
+399 TVRERRPDPRTGPN
-414 GPAPDTDA
+414 AEADA

-431 AYDRIGRYRR
+431 VYDRIGRYRR
-441 ALSDPVGLMLDN
+441 TLSDPVGLMLDT
-453 PLYTLLVTGPLGLVV
+453 PLYTLLVTGPIGFVL
-468 VWLSLG
+468 VWLSLDVTFG
-474 VSVGASGGL
+474 AASGV
-483 LLRGTPVSS
+483 LLRGTAVSS
-492 APAPELAAIVD
+492 ASASELAGIVD

-511 VVMLGIAVAHEVQ
+511 VALLGIAVAHEVQ
-524 KRQVRAVEAEMPDF
+524 KRQVRAIEAEMPDF

-553 GSLGRLSNAELGGLG
+553 GSLGGLSNAELGRLG
-568 DEIRRVWRD
+568 DEIQRVWRD
-577 IRWGATVGEALAR
+577 IEWGATVGEALAR

-598 TVSRTVTLI
+598 TVSRAVTLI

-665 SFIPAIESAGAAG
+665 AFIPAIEAAGGAG

-697 GTVDADAYEVLF
+697 GTVDTDAYEVLF
-709 FHAAVIQG
+709 FHAAAIQG
-717 ICSGLVAGQLGE
+717 IASGLVAGQLGE

-742 STLAYGVFIFL
+742 LILTYGVFAFL

>member
-1 MAAADL
+1 MTAGEV
-7 LAYLPLVLATLLAVP
+7 LAYLPLVVVTLLAVP
-22 VALVPVSQRAELLV
+22 VALVPISPRAELLV

-41 PIFGG
+41 PVFGG
-46 YVAESS
+46 YVGESS
-52 PRRHEQIR
+52 PRRPDQIR
-60 RMRAAFVGDSHRVF
+60 RMRAAFVGQSHRVF
-74 QSQTLFIAGV
+74 QSQTLFIAGA
-84 AGVVG
+84 AGVAG

-95 VGAAILRSLAADPE
+95 IGAAILQSLALDPA

-122 ATLAVVSD
+122 ATLVSVQE
-130 LSILSVFGLLIV
+130 LSLLQLFVLLLIS
-142 ASGTVGAGLAAATY
+142 SGTLGAGLAAGVY
-156 WGRWTILDQRAR
+156 WGRWTVLDQRAR

-191 GMPFQTVLRTLARNE
+191 GMPFQTVLRTLSHNE
-206 DVYGEASRELGVAV
+206 DVYGEAARELGVAV

-234 KQTAER
+234 KGTAER
-240 TPSENLEEFAENLAS
+240 TPSENLEEFAGNLAS

-268 EQYERFQEEVEA
+268 EQYERFQDEVEA

-317 IQDTLIVIRLVTYLG
+317 IQDTLVVIRLVTYLG

-347 TEGLNVVSRSGSDEK
+347 TEGLDVISRSGT
-362 EEDTNADT
+362 EEDDHTDVSVGRPMATAPDEPSQGSAD
-370 AAGVRRSTAADPTDP
+370 A
-385 PGAGPDATGMADGG
+385 PGLADGG
-399 TVRERRPVPGPGPGP
+399 TVRDRHADLDSDAGVG
-414 GPAPDTDA
+414 TDA
-422 DADNWLRLA
+422 DKWLRLA

-441 ALSDPVGLMLDN
+441 TLSDPVGLMLDR
-453 PLYTLLVTGPLGLVV
+453 PVYTLLVTGPVGLVA
-468 VWLSLG
+468 VWLSLRS
-474 VSVGASGGL
+474 SVGGIGALVARLTG
-483 LLRGTPVSS
+483 SS
-492 APAPELAAIVD
+492 MSVMEAVGIVD
-503 GPIVQATI
+503 GPIVLATI
-511 VVMLGIAVAHEVQ
+511 LALAGIATAHEVQ
-524 KRQVRAVEAEMPDF
+524 KRRLRAIESEMPDF

-553 GSLGRLSNAELGGLG
+553 GSLQRLSNAELGSLG
-568 DEIRRVWRD
+568 DEINRVWRD
-577 IRWGATVGEALAR
+577 IEWGSTVGESLAR
-590 MERRTGAP
+590 LERRTGAP
-598 TVSRTVTLI
+598 TVSRAVTLI

-622 IAADEAKEIR
+622 IAADEANEIR

-650 VSFLVFLGIIVALTV
+650 VSFLVFLGIIVALTTA
-665 SFIPAIESAGAAG
+665 FIPAIEAAGEAGSAAG
-678 GGGVAGQAPGIDPG
+678 GGGIGSGAVSGVDAG

-697 GTVDADAYEVLF
+697 GSVGTGAYELLF
-709 FHAAVIQG
+709 FHAAAIQG
-717 ICSGLVAGQLGE
+717 ICSGIVAGQLGE

-742 STLAYGVFIFL
+742 LILTYGVFAFL

>member
-1 MAAADL
+1 MAAADV
-7 LAYLPLVLATLLAVP
+7 LAYLPLVLVTLLAIP
-22 VALVPVSQRAELLV
+22 VALLPVSARAELLV

-52 PRRHEQIR
+52 PRRPDQIR
-60 RMRAAFVGDSHRVF
+60 RMRAAFVGRSHRVF
-74 QSQTLFIAGV
+74 QSQTLFVAGV

-95 VGAAILRSLAADPE
+95 LGAAVLRSLAVDPE
-109 VIAGVLPAQLAPL
+109 VIAGALPAQLAPL
-122 ATLAVVSD
+122 ATLVTVSE
-130 LSILSVFGLLIV
+130 LSLPSLFGLLLL
-142 ASGTVGAGLAAATY
+142 ASGTVGVGLAASTY
-156 WGRWTILDQRAR
+156 WGRWALLDQRAR
-168 ARGVEIDATLPRTVA
+168 ARGIRIDATLPRTVA

-191 GMPFQTVLRTLARNE
+191 GMPFQTVLRTLSRNE
-206 DVYGEASRELGVAV
+206 DVYGEAARELGVAV

-234 KQTAER
+234 KEAAER
-240 TPSENLEEFAENLAS
+240 TPSDNLAEFAENLAS
-255 VLSSGQNVSSFLH
+255 VLSSGQNVSTFLR

-317 IQDTLIVIRLVTYLG
+317 IRDTLVVIRLVTYLG

-347 TEGLNVVSRSGSDEK
+347 TEGLDVVSRSGTDEN
-362 EEDTNADT
+362 DPDG
-370 AAGVRRSTAADPTDP
+370 AGVRRLIDTDRGAGAADAGA
-385 PGAGPDATGMADGG
+385 PGVADGG
-399 TVRERRPVPGPGPGP
+399 TDRGRRPGHG
-414 GPAPDTDA
+414 TDA
-422 DADNWLRLA
+422 ENRLRLA
-431 AYDRIGRYRR
+431 AYDRIGQYRR
-441 ALSDPVGLMLDN
+441 TLSDPIGLILER
-453 PLYTLLVTGPLGLVV
+453 PAYSLLVTGPV
-468 VWLSLG
+468 
-474 VSVGASGGL
+474 GL
-483 LLRGTPVSS
+483 LLALLSLDVSFGAAGVSLRGTAVLSS
-492 APAPELAAIVD
+492 PIPDLVRIVD
-503 GPIVQATI
+503 GPIVQVTI
-511 VVMLGIAVAHEVQ
+511 LALLGIAVAHEVR
-524 KRQVRAVEAEMPDF
+524 KRRVRAVEAEMPDF

-553 GSLGRLSNAELGGLG
+553 GSLDRLSGAELGRLS
-568 DEIRRVWRD
+568 DEIGRVWRD
-577 IRWGATVGEALAR
+577 IEWGATVGEAMAR

-598 TVSRTVTLI
+598 TVSRAVTLI

-650 VSFLVFLGIIVALTV
+650 VSFFVFLGIIVALTV

-678 GGGVAGQAPGIDPG
+678 GVGGGGVAGVDPG

-697 GTVDADAYEVLF
+697 GDVDTAAYELLF
-709 FHAAVIQG
+709 FHAAAIQG
-717 ICSGLVAGQLGE
+717 ICSGIVAGQLGE
-729 GTVSD
+729 GSVSD
-734 GVKHATLL
+734 GVKHATVLL
-742 STLAYGVFIFL
+742 LFAYGVFAFL

>member
-1 MAAADL
+1 MAAADV
-7 LAYLPLVLATLLAVP
+7 LAYLPLVLVTLLAIP
-22 VALVPVSQRAELLV
+22 VALLPVSARAELLV

-52 PRRHEQIR
+52 PRRPDQIR
-60 RMRAAFVGDSHRVF
+60 RMRAAFVGRSHRVF
-74 QSQTLFIAGV
+74 QSQTLFVAGV

-95 VGAAILRSLAADPE
+95 LGAAVLRSLAVDPE
-109 VIAGVLPAQLAPL
+109 VIAGALPAQLAPL
-122 ATLAVVSD
+122 ATLVTVSE
-130 LSILSVFGLLIV
+130 LSLPSLFGLLLL
-142 ASGTVGAGLAAATY
+142 ASGTVGVGLAASTY
-156 WGRWTILDQRAR
+156 WGRWALLDQRAR
-168 ARGVEIDATLPRTVA
+168 ARGIRIDATLPRTVA

-191 GMPFQTVLRTLARNE
+191 GMPFQTVLRTLSRNE
-206 DVYGEASRELGVAV
+206 DVYGEAARELGVAV

-234 KQTAER
+234 KEAAER
-240 TPSENLEEFAENLAS
+240 TPSDNLAEFAENLAS
-255 VLSSGQNVSSFLH
+255 VLSSGQNVSTFLR

-317 IQDTLIVIRLVTYLG
+317 IRDTLVVIRLVTYLG

-347 TEGLNVVSRSGSDEK
+347 TEGLDVVSRSGTDEN
-362 EEDTNADT
+362 DPDG
-370 AAGVRRSTAADPTDP
+370 AGVRRLIDTDRGAGAADADA
-385 PGAGPDATGMADGG
+385 PGVADGG
-399 TVRERRPVPGPGPGP
+399 TDRGRRPGHG
-414 GPAPDTDA
+414 TDA
-422 DADNWLRLA
+422 ENRLRLA
-431 AYDRIGRYRR
+431 AYDRIGQYRR
-441 ALSDPVGLMLDN
+441 TLSDPIGLILER
-453 PLYTLLVTGPLGLVV
+453 PAYSLLVTGPV
-468 VWLSLG
+468 
-474 VSVGASGGL
+474 GL
-483 LLRGTPVSS
+483 LLALLSLDVSFGAAGVSLRGTAVLSS
-492 APAPELAAIVD
+492 PIPDLVRIVD
-503 GPIVQATI
+503 GPIVQVTI
-511 VVMLGIAVAHEVQ
+511 LALLGIAVAHEVR
-524 KRQVRAVEAEMPDF
+524 KRRVRAVEAEMPDF

-553 GSLGRLSNAELGGLG
+553 GSLDRLSDAELGRLS
-568 DEIRRVWRD
+568 DEIGRVWRD
-577 IRWGATVGEALAR
+577 IEWGATVGEAMAR

-598 TVSRTVTLI
+598 TVSRAVTLI

-650 VSFLVFLGIIVALTV
+650 VSFFVFLGIIVALTV

-678 GGGVAGQAPGIDPG
+678 GVGGGGVAGVDPG

-697 GTVDADAYEVLF
+697 GDVDTAAYELLF
-709 FHAAVIQG
+709 FHAAAIQG
-717 ICSGLVAGQLGE
+717 ICSGIVAGQLGE
-729 GTVSD
+729 GSVSD
-734 GVKHATLL
+734 GVKHATVLL
-742 STLAYGVFIFL
+742 LFAYGVFAFL

>member
-1 MAAADL
+1 MAAADV
-7 LAYLPLVLATLLAVP
+7 LAYLPLVVVTLLAVP
-22 VALVPVSQRAELLV
+22 VALVPVSPRAELLV

-46 YVAESS
+46 YVGESS
-52 PRRHEQIR
+52 PRRPDQIR
-60 RMRAAFVGDSHRVF
+60 RMRAAFVGQSHRVF
-74 QSQTLFIAGV
+74 QSQTLFMAGAAGV
-84 AGVVG
+84 AG

-95 VGAAILRSLAADPE
+95 VGAAILQSLALDPE
-109 VIAGVLPAQLAPL
+109 VIAGVLPAQVAPL
-122 ATLAVVSD
+122 ATLVTAQE
-130 LSILSVFGLLIV
+130 LSLLQLFLLLLLS
-142 ASGTVGAGLAAATY
+142 SGTLGAGLAAGVY
-156 WGRWTILDQRAR
+156 WGRWTVLDQRAR
-168 ARGVEIDATLPRTVA
+168 ARGIEIDATLPRTVA

-191 GMPFQTVLRTLARNE
+191 GMPFQTVLRTLSHNE
-206 DVYGEASRELGVAV
+206 DVYGEAARELGVAV

-234 KQTAER
+234 KETAER

-268 EQYERFQEEVEA
+268 EQYERFQDEVEA

-317 IQDTLIVIRLVTYLG
+317 IQDTLVVIRLVAYLG

-347 TEGLNVVSRSGSDEK
+347 TEGLDVISRSGT
-362 EEDTNADT
+362 EEDEQADVSVGRPMAT
-370 AAGVRRSTAADPTDP
+370 A
-385 PGAGPDATGMADGG
+385 PDESAQGSDGATGLADGG
-399 TVRERRPVPGPGPGP
+399 TVRDRHADLGS
-414 GPAPDTDA
+414 DA
-422 DADNWLRLA
+422 GVGTDADNWLRLA

-441 ALSDPVGLMLDN
+441 TLSDPVGLMLDR
-453 PLYTLLVTGPLGLVV
+453 PVYTLLVTGPIGLVA

-474 VSVGASGGL
+474 SSVGGLGGL
-483 LLRGTPVSS
+483 FARLAGSS
-492 APAPELAAIVD
+492 MSVMDGVAIVD
-503 GPIVQATI
+503 GPIVLATI
-511 VVMLGIAVAHEVQ
+511 LALAGIATAHEVQ
-524 KRQVRAVEAEMPDF
+524 KRRLRAIEAEMPDF

-553 GSLGRLSNAELGGLG
+553 GSLQRLSNAELGPLG
-568 DEIRRVWRD
+568 DEITRVWRD
-577 IRWGATVGEALAR
+577 IEWGSTVGESLAR
-590 MERRTGAP
+590 LERRTGAP
-598 TVSRTVTLI
+598 TVSRAVTLI

-622 IAADEAKEIR
+622 IAADEANEIR

-650 VSFLVFLGIIVALTV
+650 VSFFVFLGIIVALTTA
-665 SFIPAIESAGAAG
+665 FIPAIEAASEAGSAAG
-678 GGGVAGQAPGIDPG
+678 GGGIGSGGVSGADAG
-692 VLGGL
+692 VLGGV
-697 GTVDADAYEVLF
+697 GSVETGAYELLF
-709 FHAAVIQG
+709 FHAAAIQG
-717 ICSGLVAGQLGE
+717 ICSGIVAGQLGE

-742 STLAYGVFIFL
+742 LILTYGVFAFL